1 MAILNRRALLAV
13 GVGGALTALTTAL
26 WAAPKF
32 LSGSITSSD
41 NRRTRVALQADGDFK
56 YRYFTLSQPDR
67 LVIDI
72 DGMVQNNALMALANK
87 VQPND
92 SFIARIRLGQKDAQ
106 TVRIVFDLKRPIQA
120 NISRNKNNL
129 IVDLVEKTTNPN
141 TIKNAVAAPATQKA
155 KASSNQSDELGALI
169 EQRQQQYATDTTV
182 QKSATKRRPVIM
194 LDAGHGGK
202 DPGAIGP
209 SGLKEKDVTLAY
221 ALETKRLLEAKGYEV
236 HMTRDNDT
244 FVKLADRR
252 RKARD
257 VKADLFISIHANAS
271 EQTNVRGSDIFVWG
285 AQANSERARKL
296 AQAENDVDYMD
307 GMPSVGNKNV
317 DMILTD
323 MMRTQTETDSSRLGN
338 QILRRFTRHGK
349 VLQNQVEKG
358 DFVVLRS
365 LDIPSILIE
374 LAFISNPQDEKLLAD
389 KAYRRNMSVAI
400 ADSVENYL
408 KNAILNS

>member
-13 GVGGALTALTTAL
+13 GVGSALTALTTAL

-32 LSGSITSSD
+32 LSSNITSSG
-41 NRRTRVALQADGDFK
+41 NHRTRVSLQANGAIK

-67 LVIDI
+67 LVVDI

-120 NISRNKNNL
+120 NITPSKNQLIIDLQEKSNNKNTLN
-129 IVDLVEKTTNPN
+129 TAAATSNNP
-141 TIKNAVAAPATQKA
+141 
-155 KASSNQSDELGALI
+155 DELGSLI
-169 EQRQQQYATDTTV
+169 QQRQQQHVQATPQTPP
-182 QKSATKRRPVIM
+182 KRRPVIM

-202 DPGAIGP
+202 DPGAIG
-209 SGLKEKDVTLAY
+209 STGLKEKDVALAF
-221 ALETKRLLEAKGYEV
+221 AHETKKLLEAKGYEV
-236 HMTRDNDT
+236 HMTRSNDT
-244 FVKLADRR
+244 FIKLADRR

-271 EQTNVRGSDIFVWG
+271 EQSTVRGSDIFIWG

-296 AQAENDVDYMD
+296 AKAENDADYVD

-323 MMRTQTETDSSRLGN
+323 MMRTQTATDSTRLGN
-338 QILRRFTRHGK
+338 QILRRFARYNK
-349 VLQNQVEKG
+349 VSQIQVEKG

-389 KAYRRNMSVAI
+389 KAFRRNMSAAI
-400 ADSVENYL
+400 ADSVQQYL
-408 KNAILNS
+408 KHTILNSEHTAKF